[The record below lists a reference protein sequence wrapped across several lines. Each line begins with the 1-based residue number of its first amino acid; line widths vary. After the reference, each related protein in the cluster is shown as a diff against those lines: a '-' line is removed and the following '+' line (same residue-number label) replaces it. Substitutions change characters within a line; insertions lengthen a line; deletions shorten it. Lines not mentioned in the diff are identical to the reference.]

1 MVNRNGQSSALGKL
15 ELSLEKASD
24 GLEVIE
30 IIQSLL
36 HHYVYTK
43 PDRARILLAKQWQLL
58 RKHTGHLDQ
67 LEEITGQ
74 DYRLN
79 YYLNLATLEN
89 QEYRLDRAAQPF
101 EAALSIVEERGNISD
116 KLEVYLAYIAYL
128 GNQGR
133 TEQAI
138 DYLDRCQ
145 RMLENFPS
153 DQFRARTACRHGY
166 IYLLIFSY
174 PKATLKFLEAER
186 LLESEL
192 FDLTPQDHYYFS
204 LTQSGLGSV
213 YQNSGETELAL
224 QAFQRAITRC
234 EKIGLRSR
242 LPWHQLNLGKE
253 LMSLNQYE
261 EAVQYF
267 QAVVNTKANGSVN
280 ALAAAYANL
289 GFCYH
294 YLDSPELANEYV
306 DRAEELYGTDD
317 EPDRKE
323 LAKLEFMRAT
333 LLMDSAEWE
342 KSINQ
347 LNRILTL
354 AEVDEQTSDPDLLSL
369 VADAY
374 LHLSI
379 CHAKLKYYEA
389 AYNYHCTYDSYNH
402 RFHQQV
408 AILRQRQFTAQFR
421 AEEREQENRQLKLKA
436 SQLKLSALRAQMNP
450 HFLYN
455 ALNSI
460 QSFIS
465 GNNAATASK
474 HLAKFAM
481 LMRQSL
487 EYANREYITLEEERR
502 FLTDYLEINR
512 HLRFEGDLTYN
523 LSVDRELEEDVIGVP
538 TMILQPYV
546 ENAIEHGLRGQEEGH
561 IEVTFQQIDDDFDH
575 LLAIVTDNG
584 VGREKVRERQA
595 KDATRVDHQSRGTQ
609 ITESRLQ
616 LLSTADQEWVEIID
630 LYDRSGEA
638 SGTQV
643 RVRIPIMEMIP
654 RRSNLA

>member
-1 MVNRNGQSSALGKL
+1 MVDRYGHSSALGKL

-30 IIQSLL
+30 IIHSLL
-36 HHYVYTK
+36 HHYVYTR
-43 PDRARILLAKQWQLL
+43 PDRARVLLAKQAQLL
-58 RKHTGHLDQ
+58 QKHAKDLLQ
-67 LEEITGQ
+67 LEDITGN
-74 DYRLN
+74 DYRLH
-79 YYLNLATLEN
+79 YFLTLATLEN
-89 QEYRLDRAAQPF
+89 QEYRLEHAAAPF
-101 EAALSIVEERGNISD
+101 ATALSIVEERGDAAD
-116 KLEVYLAYIAYL
+116 KLEAYLTYIAYL
-128 GNQGR
+128 GNQGL

-145 RMLENFPS
+145 RLLESYPS
-153 DQFRARTACRHGY
+153 DQYVARTACRHGY
-166 IYLLIFSY
+166 LYLLIFSY

-186 LLESEL
+186 LLEGGSFE
-192 FDLTPQDHYYFS
+192 LTPQDHYYYS

-213 YQNSGETELAL
+213 YQNSGENELAL
-224 QAFQRAITRC
+224 AAFQRAIDRC
-234 EKIGLRSR
+234 ELIGLRSR

-253 LMSLNQYE
+253 LMYLNKYE
-261 EAVQYF
+261 EAVTYF
-267 QAVVNTKANGSVN
+267 RAVVDTKANGSVN

-294 YLDSPELANEYV
+294 YLDSPDLANEYV
-306 DRAEELYGTDD
+306 DRAEALYSGDD

-342 KSINQ
+342 MSINQ

-354 AEVDEQTSDPDLLSL
+354 AEVDEDTNDPDLLSL

-408 AILRQRQFTAQFR
+408 AILRQHQFAAQFR

-436 SQLKLSALRAQMNP
+436 SQLKLRALRAQMNP
-450 HFLYN
+450 HFMYN

-460 QSFIS
+460 QMFIS

-487 EYANREYITLEEERR
+487 ENANREFITLEEERR
-502 FLTDYLEINR
+502 FLTDYLEINQ
-512 HLRFEGDLTYN
+512 HLRYEGNLTFHI
-523 LSVDRELEEDVIGVP
+523 VMDRELEEDVIGVP

-546 ENAIEHGLRGQEEGH
+546 ENAIEHGLRGQSEGH
-561 IEVTFQQIDDDFDH
+561 IEVEFRVIDEDDHH
-575 LLAIVTDNG
+575 LLGIVTDNG

-595 KDATRVDHQSRGTQ
+595 KDATRVDHKSRGTE

-616 LLSTADQEWVEIID
+616 LLSSEEQNWVEIID
-630 LYDRSGEA
+630 LYDRDGVA
-638 SGTQV
+638 CGTQV
-643 RVRIPIMEMIP
+643 RVTIPITEMIP
-654 RRSNLA
+654 RRNNLG

>member
-1 MVNRNGQSSALGKL
+1 MADRYGESSALGKL
-15 ELSLEKASD
+15 ELSLEKATD

-43 PDRARILLAKQWQLL
+43 PDRARVLLARQAQLL
-58 RKHTGHLDQ
+58 KRHAKALPQ
-67 LEEITGQ
+67 LEDITGQ
-74 DYRLN
+74 DYELS
-79 YYLNLATLEN
+79 YHLLLATLEN
-89 QEYRLDRAAQPF
+89 QEYRLDRAEQPF
-101 EAALSIVEERGNISD
+101 AAALDLAEERGDAAD
-116 KLEVYLAYIAYL
+116 KLDVYLAYIAYL

-133 TEQAI
+133 TEAAI

-145 RMLENFPS
+145 RLLESYPS
-153 DQFRARTACRHGY
+153 DQYVARTACRHGY

-174 PKATLKFLEAER
+174 PKATLKFLEADR
-186 LLESEL
+186 LLESGSFE
-192 FDLTPQDHYYFS
+192 LTPQDHYYYS

-213 YQNSGETELAL
+213 YQNSGENELAL
-224 QAFQRAITRC
+224 EAFQRAIDRC
-234 EKIGLRSR
+234 ERFGLRSR

-253 LMSLNQYE
+253 LMSIHKYE
-261 EAVQYF
+261 EAVTYF
-267 QAVVNTKANGSVN
+267 RAVVDTKANGSVN

-294 YLDSPELANEYV
+294 YLDHPELANDYV
-306 DRAEELYGTDD
+306 DRAEELYSGD
-317 EPDRKE
+317 EAPDRKE

-354 AEVDEQTSDPDLLSL
+354 AEVDDDTSDPDLLSL

-389 AYNYHCTYDSYNH
+389 AYNYHCTYDRYNH

-408 AILRQRQFTAQFR
+408 ATLRQRQFAAQFR

-450 HFLYN
+450 HFMYN

-460 QSFIS
+460 QMFIS
-465 GNNAATASK
+465 GNNAKTASR

-487 EYANREYITLEEERR
+487 ENANREYITLEEERR
-502 FLTDYLEINR
+502 FLTDYLEINQ
-512 HLRFEGDLTYN
+512 HLRFEGKLTFN
-523 LSVDRELEEDVIGVP
+523 IVIDRELEEDVIGVP

-546 ENAIEHGLRGQEEGH
+546 ENSIEHGLRGQDEGH
-561 IEVTFQQIDDDFDH
+561 VEVEFRVIADDDDH
-575 LLAIVTDNG
+575 LLGIVTDNG

-595 KDATRVDHQSRGTQ
+595 RDANRVDHKSRGTQ

-616 LLSTADQEWVEIID
+616 LLSNAERDWVNIID
-630 LYDRSGEA
+630 LYDARGEA
-638 SGTQV
+638 IGTQV
-643 RVRIPIMEMIP
+643 RVLIPITEMIP
-654 RRSNLA
+654 RRSIG

>member
-1 MVNRNGQSSALGKL
+1 MSDRYGHSSVLGKL
-15 ELSLEKASD
+15 ELSLEQAAD
-24 GLEVIE
+24 GIEAIE
-30 IIQSLL
+30 IIHTLL
-36 HHYVYTK
+36 LHYVYTK
-43 PDRARILLAKQWQLL
+43 PDRARELLSRQSQLL
-58 RKHTGHLDQ
+58 LRHAGGLPR
-67 LEEITGQ
+67 LEQRTNR
-74 DYRLN
+74 DYLLN
-79 YYLNLATLEN
+79 YHLNLATLEN
-89 QEYRLDRAAQPF
+89 QEYRMDRAAEPF
-101 EAALSIVEERGNISD
+101 AAALAIAEERGDVSD
-116 KLEVYLAYIAYL
+116 KLDVYLAYIAYL
-128 GNQGR
+128 ANQGM
-133 TEQAI
+133 TETAI

-145 RMLENFPS
+145 RLLESYPS
-153 DQFRARTACRHGY
+153 DPHRARLACRHGY

-174 PKATLKFLEAER
+174 PKATLKFLEADR
-186 LLESEL
+186 LLQSERFEL
-192 FDLTPQDHYYFS
+192 GPQDHYYYC

-213 YQNSGETELAL
+213 YQNSGENELAME
-224 QAFQRAITRC
+224 AFERAIERC
-234 EKIGLRSR
+234 ERIGLRSR

-261 EAVQYF
+261 EALVYF
-267 QAVVNTKANGSVN
+267 RAVVESEANGSVK

-294 YLDSPELANEYV
+294 YLDQAELANQYV
-306 DRAEELYGTDD
+306 DKAEELYGGNDQ
-317 EPDRKE
+317 PDRKE

-333 LLMDSAEWE
+333 LLMDSGEWE
-342 KSINQ
+342 RSINQ

-354 AEVDEQTSDPDLLSL
+354 AEVNEETSDPDLLSL

-389 AYNYHCTYDSYNH
+389 AYNYHCTYDRYNH

-408 AILRQRQFTAQFR
+408 AILRQRQFAAQFR

-487 EYANREYITLEEERR
+487 EYANREYITLEEEHR

-512 HLRFEGDLTYN
+512 HLRYEGKLTYN
-523 LSVDRELEEDVIGVP
+523 ITVDSELEEDVIGVP

-561 IEVTFQQIDDDFDH
+561 IEVEFLTLDDDDDH

-595 KDATRVDHQSRGTQ
+595 RDATRVDHQSRGTQ

-616 LLSTADQEWVEIID
+616 LLSAAEDDRVEIID
-630 LYDRSGEA
+630 LYDRDGEA
-638 SGTQV
+638 AGTQV
-643 RVRIPIMEMIP
+643 RVKIPITEMLP
-654 RRSNLA
+654 RRGSHA

>member
-1 MVNRNGQSSALGKL
+1 MVDHFGQSSALGKL
-15 ELSLEKASD
+15 ELSLEKAGD

-30 IIQSLL
+30 IVHSLL
-36 HHYVYTK
+36 LHYVYTR
-43 PDRARILLAKQWQLL
+43 PDRARVLLAKLHRLL
-58 RKHTGHLDQ
+58 ERHESDLPQ
-67 LEEITGQ
+67 LEEITGR
-74 DYRLN
+74 DYQLH
-79 YYLNLATLEN
+79 YYLSLAMLEN
-89 QEYRLDRAAQPF
+89 QEYRLDRAAAPF
-101 EAALSIVEERGNISD
+101 STALSIVETRGD
-116 KLEVYLAYIAYL
+116 AAAQLEVYLAYIAYL
-128 GNQGR
+128 GNQGL
-133 TEQAI
+133 TDDAI

-145 RMLENFPS
+145 RLLEKFPS
-153 DQFRARTACRHGY
+153 DQYCARTACRHGY

-174 PKATLKFLEAER
+174 PKATLKFLEAEK
-186 LLESEL
+186 LLEGGTFE
-192 FDLTPQDHYYFS
+192 LTPQDHYYYS

-224 QAFQRAITRC
+224 EAFQRAIERC
-234 EKIGLRSR
+234 ERIGLRSR

-253 LMSLNQYE
+253 LMALNNYE
-261 EAVQYF
+261 EAVPYF
-267 QAVVNTKANGSVN
+267 QAVVDTKANGSIN

-294 YLDSPELANEYV
+294 YLDQPTLANEYV
-306 DRAEELYGTDD
+306 DRAEELYSTDD

-342 KSINQ
+342 PSINQ

-354 AEVDEQTSDPDLLSL
+354 ADVDDETNDPDLLSL

-389 AYNYHCTYDSYNH
+389 AYNYHCIYDDYNY

-408 AILRQRQFTAQFR
+408 ALLRQRQFAAQFR
-421 AEEREQENRQLKLKA
+421 AEEREQENRQLRLRT

-450 HFLYN
+450 HFMFN

-460 QSFIS
+460 QMFIT
-465 GNNAATASK
+465 GNNLKTATK
-474 HLAKFAM
+474 KLAKFAM
-481 LMRQSL
+481 LMRQIL
-487 EYANREYITLEEERR
+487 ENPDREYITLEEERR
-502 FLTDYLEINR
+502 FLTDYLEVNQD
-512 HLRFEGDLTYN
+512 LRYEGNLTFN
-523 LSVDRELEEDVIGVP
+523 ISIDPELEEDVIGVP

-546 ENAIEHGLRGQEEGH
+546 ENALEHGLRGQDEGH
-561 IEVTFQQIDDDFDH
+561 VEVEFRTIEDDDRH
-575 LLAIVTDNG
+575 LMGIVTDNG
-584 VGREKVRERQA
+584 VGREKVKERQA
-595 KDATRVDHQSRGTQ
+595 LDESRVDHKSRGTQ

-616 LLSTADQEWVEIID
+616 LLTGEEDGNVEIID
-630 LYDRSGEA
+630 LYDRYGEA

-643 RVRIPIMEMIP
+643 RVKIPIVEMLP
-654 RRSNLA
+654 RRGSSL